1 METKKDS
8 LLLVFSSLIF
18 MTNVVSTFY
27 KKYYIYC
34 LLFFCLTITSVIVH
48 YNTNMWTKIIDKFF
62 VLAVVL
68 YGGWV
73 LYNKTTP
80 DNIIEVLV
88 IVTTFL
94 LCIYLYY
101 YGYYVND
108 YCYHPDKRIGDKYH
122 SLLHVISSFGHHL
135 ITFL

>member
-18 MTNVVSTFY
+18 MTNVASTFY

-48 YNTNMWTKIIDKFF
+48 YHTNMWTKIIDKFF
-62 VLAVVL
+62 VLCVVL

-73 LYNKTTP
+73 LYNKITP
-80 DNIIEVLV
+80 DNIIEVFI
-88 IVTTFL
+88 IVNTFL

-122 SLLHVISSFGHHL
+122 SLLHVISSLGHHL